1 MMATALN
8 PALNPDVFGMQPR
21 LPTAKPKVSTP
32 MGAAEERL
40 AGTEEKLGGALKEQ
54 AEFTGQQALQK
65 QKQEAAKAKGEAE
78 ILGKQAEELRAA
90 EEPIRLAEDEKM
102 KARFAPTRETAMEMA
117 GLYSLINVIGFAI
130 GRGGKQSSMQAL
142 SAMNGMLEG
151 YRQGSTDRFNQEK
164 KLFDANLKQLTDNV
178 NTLTNRLQRVV
189 QLSTVD
195 KLKAQQELTVAL
207 AESGADFVKENIN
220 KFGLPATIQYL
231 KQVQTAAQRAVD
243 KERDFERRAEAK
255 ARETADRQAFQKEL
269 QQQRLD
275 AQRQLQADR
284 LANQASRR
292 GGALNDR
299 YAFNI
304 NEAFSQAAIDLL
316 NVSQM
321 PEKTTLGAFAGMTGQ
336 GGDTIIKSL
345 ANNFARAVTKED
357 SRLMQ
362 QIVSGLDQNMARA
375 LGGGYA
381 NSSAKAIV
389 NAYKEQVAQFG
400 DSAAAQAMFLA
411 RMKQEL
417 EVLSK
422 AFKNHPGANEG
433 YVNDMKEYVD
443 SLNQAIP
450 FNVQQVIAANRGNQR
465 TITQKFQSL
474 SQQPSSIRLP
484 QTGVPSAPAATRPPA
499 AQETGWSN
507 ADEERL
513 RELEEKAR
521 GTKSE

>member
-1 MMATALN
+1 MMATALD

-207 AESGADFVKENIN
+207 AESGADFIKENIN

-231 KQVQTAAQRAVD
+231 KQVQTAAQRAVE
-243 KERDFERRAEAK
+243 KERDFERKAEQKARDAAEARQ
-255 ARETADRQAFQKEL
+255 RELDRQASQRSL
-269 QQQRLD
+269 QQERLV
-275 AQRQLQADR
+275 AQRDLQAERVASSLKRAQSKASSSGEKVPPKEIQSLNTSRNILIPALEQALPVLDR
-284 LANQASRR
+284 LNKTGEWATMTTLLGIPRVGTRLAEAAFENDKEAIKLIRTFSKFRAGEFETAGKALTKTENDILAPLFQADFRTYQGIKNAVSEGLSTLKKEQKSMEAGYPWIKSFNQSYRADLSGEETAQTGPYSDAEKEKRYQEWKASR
-292 GGALNDR
+292 GA
-299 YAFNI
+299 
-304 NEAFSQAAIDLL
+304 
-316 NVSQM
+316 
-321 PEKTTLGAFAGMTGQ
+321 
-336 GGDTIIKSL
+336 
-345 ANNFARAVTKED
+345 
-357 SRLMQ
+357 Q
-362 QIVSGLDQNMARA
+362 Q
-375 LGGGYA
+375 
-381 NSSAKAIV
+381 
-389 NAYKEQVAQFG
+389 
-400 DSAAAQAMFLA
+400 
-411 RMKQEL
+411 
-417 EVLSK
+417 
-422 AFKNHPGANEG
+422 
-433 YVNDMKEYVD
+433 
-443 SLNQAIP
+443 
-450 FNVQQVIAANRGNQR
+450 
-465 TITQKFQSL
+465 
-474 SQQPSSIRLP
+474 
-484 QTGVPSAPAATRPPA
+484 
-499 AQETGWSN
+499 
-507 ADEERL
+507 
-513 RELEEKAR
+513 
-521 GTKSE
+521 